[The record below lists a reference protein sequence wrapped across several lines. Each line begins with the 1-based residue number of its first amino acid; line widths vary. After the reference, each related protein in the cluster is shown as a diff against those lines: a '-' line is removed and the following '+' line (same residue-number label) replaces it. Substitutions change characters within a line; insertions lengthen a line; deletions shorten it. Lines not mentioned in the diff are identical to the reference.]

1 MKLNKEWKMGDLKN
15 KLKIVS
21 GSTSKKPIDKLIFF
35 DRIRIKIFAIQ
46 MIISWLMAP
55 ILGDASAE
63 YFLLILFF
71 SFLIY
76 PCLELMMIETYIEW
90 YLNINITSGHIWLN
104 IFVIIDLILLYL
116 LSKKISASEFALKIR
131 YWHFLLTLPLVVIW
145 WFIPH
150 GDPNVIISASLEHG
164 STALILGTIY
174 LTEAYA
180 SLIYTGFLFK
190 RIYKEA

>member
-1 MKLNKEWKMGDLKN
+1 MY
-15 KLKIVS
+15 
-21 GSTSKKPIDKLIFF
+21 KKPIDKLIFF
-35 DRIRIKIFAIQ
+35 DRIRIKIFTIQ
-46 MIISWLMAP
+46 MIISWLMVP
-55 ILGDASAE
+55 VLGDTSGE

-71 SFLIY
+71 GFLIY

-116 LSKKISASEFALKIR
+116 LTKKIATSEVALKIR

-150 GDPNVIISASLEHG
+150 GDPNIILSAAKEYG
-164 STALILGTIY
+164 SVVLWIGIIY
-174 LTEAYA
+174 IIEAYL
-180 SLIYTGFLFK
+180 SLGYTWFLFK
-190 RIYKEA
+190 KIYQDMK